1 MVYLLGSKSLD
12 EIGYY
17 HEFLDGD
24 WPKIEAADP
33 TADGGLSFT
42 WTKLNGG
49 FAIRGDHLSTKVQ
62 KNGPKREV
70 PDVEFLRMLCV
81 SERFKKAIER
91 FEPDIHQF
99 FAVDVLWED
108 GELAAKS
115 FFFNVCTR
123 LDSVNRQLTTVPFN
137 RFWQTADNARAR
149 LVIDS
154 SAIGS
159 RHIWCDKYL
168 LFNPLVS
175 DALAESLQAA
185 GFTGLSL
192 HHYDQT

>member
-1 MVYLLGSKSLD
+1 MVHLLGAKSPD

-24 WPKIEAADP
+24 WSKIKAVDP
-33 TADGGLSFT
+33 SVDGGLSFT

-81 SERFKKAIER
+81 SGRFKEAIES
-91 FEPDIHQF
+91 FEPNIHQF
-99 FAVDVLWED
+99 FPVDVLWED
-108 GELAAKS
+108 GELAAKR
-115 FFFNVCTR
+115 FFFNICTR
-123 LDSVNRQLTTVPFN
+123 LDSISRQLTTVPFN
-137 RFWQTADNARAR
+137 HFWQTAGNANAR
-149 LVIDS
+149 LVFDS
-154 SAIGS
+154 STIGS

-168 LFNPLVS
+168 LFNPFVS
-175 DALAESLQAA
+175 DALAESLRAA

-192 HHYDQT
+192 QHFDQT